1 VTRLLLDTHIVLW
14 WMTDDPGLSADAK
27 SLIDTE
33 PNIWVSA
40 ATVWE
45 IAIKQALGKLP
56 GPANL
61 PELIRDSEFL
71 PLPITASD
79 GIAAARLPAIH
90 RDPFDRILIAQ
101 ARRENLTLVTR
112 DSTISRYD
120 VPIMLS

>member
-1 VTRLLLDTHIVLW
+1 
-14 WMTDDPGLSADAK
+14 MTDDPGLSTDAK

-45 IAIKQALGKLP
+45 VAIKQALGKLP

-112 DSTISRYD
+112 DSMIRRYE
-120 VPIMLS
+120 VAIMMA